1 MAIGILIEIKVAA
14 TSLRTLA
21 DSLEAAANRASG
33 AQVLALSA
41 GCEVEA
47 TGKRP
52 RETSPDGS
60 ERKAAL
66 EQLYIYI
73 YWCHCVLLV
82 AFLWDHLLF
91 GGRWS

>member
-73 YWCHCVLLV
+73 YILVSLCV
-82 AFLWDHLLF
+82 A
-91 GGRWS
+91 GGIPLGSLTVWR